1 VRGLICA
8 SLPSPGERP
17 RFNRADGLDKPRSA
31 SINGLRTSAFV
42 ADPCDGRRI
51 MKTIKDPALSLVR
64 FASSVDQAA
73 NRKLELV

>member
-1 VRGLICA
+1 
-8 SLPSPGERP
+8 
-17 RFNRADGLDKPRSA
+17 
-31 SINGLRTSAFV
+31 
-42 ADPCDGRRI
+42 